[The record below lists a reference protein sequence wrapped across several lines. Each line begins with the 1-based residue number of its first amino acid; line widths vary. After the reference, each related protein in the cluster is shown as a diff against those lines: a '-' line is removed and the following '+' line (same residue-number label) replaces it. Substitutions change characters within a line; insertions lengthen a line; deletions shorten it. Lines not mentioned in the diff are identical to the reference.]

1 MDIRHLRYIV
11 AVAEELSF
19 GRAAIRLNISQP
31 PLSLQIQNAE
41 EELGVKI
48 FHRTKREVRL
58 TEAGEVIV
66 AHAYQVLGEMD
77 RFTKTASSAG
87 RGEIGHLSVGALQG
101 VSQVLVDALSS
112 FTQRS
117 PNVHVDLEYMCTGE
131 QLSRLREGRI
141 DVAFLSLP
149 IQDSTTLAAERIKEE
164 PLRLALPKNHP
175 LTRFRRVPMKALAG
189 QPFIFFPRRA
199 TPGLHDLVTGLCRT
213 AGFNLNVVHE
223 VESMVASM
231 TLVRANLG
239 IAFSM
244 DHFES
249 KSDSLVFRPLED
261 SRAVVTYGMVY
272 KRNEKTPV
280 LDSFMSAVREATER
294 RRGGRGK
301 KSSSKTTSSADI

>member
-19 GRAAIRLNISQP
+19 GRAAARMNMSQP
-31 PLSLQIQNAE
+31 PLSMQIRNAE
-41 EELGVKI
+41 EELGVQI

-58 TEAGEVIV
+58 TEAGQAIV

-77 RFTKTASSAG
+77 RFTKAALSAG

-112 FTQRS
+112 FTQRC

-131 QLSRLREGRI
+131 QLSRLRGGRI

-149 IQDSTTLAAERIKEE
+149 IQDTALAAEKIKEA
-164 PLRLALPKNHP
+164 PLRLALPTNHP
-175 LTRFRRVPMKALAG
+175 LTRFRQVPMKALAG

-213 AGFNLNVVHE
+213 AGFNLHVVHE

-244 DHFES
+244 DHFEN

-261 SRAVVTYGMVY
+261 SKAIVTYGMVY
-272 KRNEKTPV
+272 NRSEKTPV
-280 LDSFMSAVREATER
+280 LDSFMSAVREAAER
-294 RRGGRGK
+294 KRGGRSK
-301 KSSSKTTSSADI
+301 KSSKAGSSADI